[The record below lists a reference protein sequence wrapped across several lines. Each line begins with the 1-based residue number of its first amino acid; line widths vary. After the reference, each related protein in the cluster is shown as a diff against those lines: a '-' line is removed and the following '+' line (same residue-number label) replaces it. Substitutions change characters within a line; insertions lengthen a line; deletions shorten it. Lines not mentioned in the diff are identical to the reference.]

1 MSELIDL
8 LKKTA
13 TEKTDNIQHLYRDGT
28 ELDKGF
34 VLTEEYLISIEPFLR
49 KQMEFYS
56 AYPDLFLDQIK
67 PVDDGFSLFFF
78 QRIFLRAF
86 MRFKDVYITAG
97 RATSK
102 SFTTILGQQLQCIF
116 MPGTKRFIV
125 APGKGQAA
133 QIAKEK
139 LIEIFQ
145 HWPLLR
151 REVIGGDVS
160 DMPGNYGKDY
170 VTLKYRNGSVF
181 DLVGA
186 LDSSRGGRRHGGLI
200 DEARDHDE
208 GPLNEVVL
216 P

>member
-1 MSELIDL
+1 M
-8 LKKTA
+8 
-13 TEKTDNIQHLYRDGT
+13 EKRIVLSSLNRTNTDIKVSTRDGVPL
-28 ELDKGF
+28 EKG
-34 VLTEEYLISIEPFLR
+34 VILTENYL
-49 KQMEFYS
+49 YS
-56 AYPDLFLDQIK
+56 HLSLFEQYANFFTVYPDLFLDQIK

-102 SFTTILGQQLQCIF
+102 SFTTILGLQLQCVFI
-116 MPGTKRFIV
+116 PGTKRFIV

-139 LIEIFQ
+139 LTEIFQ

-151 REVIGGDVS
+151 REIIGGDVS

-186 LDSSRGGRRHGGLI
+186 LDSSRGGRRHGFEYKI
-200 DEARDHDE
+200 
-208 GPLNEVVL
+208 LNFIT
-216 P
+216 PSTNYWIIA